1 MHPVI
6 QLIIAISSLIVAI
19 RFWPPLLYII
29 AALGVVLLL
38 TKITRRSVSL
48 VRNNKE
54 QAAKFINAIAPFA
67 GFVVLAII
75 ADTFFP
81 HKIKALTI
89 VLCFGGAFII
99 ISAIVGVFE
108 KIKRQ

>member
-6 QLIIAISSLIVAI
+6 QIIIAISSLIVAI
-19 RFWPPLLYII
+19 RFWPPFLYVI
-29 AALGVVLLL
+29 AAFGFILLL

-48 VRNNKE
+48 ARNNKE
-54 QAAKFINAIAPFA
+54 QIAKIINASAPFA
-67 GFVVLAII
+67 GFIVLALI
-75 ADTFFP
+75 ADIFFP